1 MKQDSNNVVS
11 FRVADAIF
19 PRRMYIFCH
28 GEMSFKTV
36 LMAKYKGKYALFL
49 PKLSTHIS
57 SKNIAFLPV
66 AIMTRDV
73 YRCIQSQKSGIWLH
87 HVCTGCIIR
96 WRFRRCTLT
105 LATKGLP
112 SRTAKSTISKICNT
126 KWFSYDTTWRGRC
139 DPRVTLVS
147 ARDYLLIGQ
156 AFRFKRKLYLH
167 SIILLTAF
175 GTPRPIPWIRF

>member
-1 MKQDSNNVVS
+1 MPSAGMKQRVFLVYTEHSTIRIGEAGFKQLANVVS

-28 GEMSFKTV
+28 GEMSFKIV
-36 LMAKYKGKYALFL
+36 LTAKYKGKYALFL

-66 AIMTRDV
+66 AIMTREV

-96 WRFRRCTLT
+96 
-105 LATKGLP
+105 
-112 SRTAKSTISKICNT
+112 
-126 KWFSYDTTWRGRC
+126 
-139 DPRVTLVS
+139 
-147 ARDYLLIGQ
+147 
-156 AFRFKRKLYLH
+156 
-167 SIILLTAF
+167 
-175 GTPRPIPWIRF
+175 